1 MLSLR
6 DFWRR
11 HRRKVFVTVGVLGSG
26 YVLYKLY
33 HAHKQKLSDLERE
46 LEGERATDELIKAQL
61 QAHFENI
68 QRIADSTT
76 LPYSMNY
83 LQSRISEE
91 LDLSHLTARLS
102 QGKGQPNTLTSLE
115 KLQLWERLKILSF
128 TRMIS
133 SLWGMT
139 MLSLYIRVQVNILGR
154 HLYIDTAR
162 EGSHLLEQ
170 ADPFDRH
177 SHQEFL
183 ATADYLSSYGM
194 ITLISDMQTA
204 AAEVLNGKQLRD
216 LFNTN
221 LLHETIV
228 LILDIFM
235 SLGGPNHWVT
245 YLMPENAIAYKY
257 QMATSSS
264 TLLPDVTKLDQL
276 MVETRS
282 VLLCDDFRNV
292 VTISLRTV
300 VDALMDDIG
309 LQSGGNPSIGI
320 PLAKLL
326 PRVAQMGPLLLEE
339 PGSNRFIQI
348 IRRLPEVELFYTLLY
363 ANMPPSETTQEAD
376 SSFNSTSP
384 FSGQ

>member
-1 MLSLR
+1 MLSVR

-11 HRRKVFVTVGVLGSG
+11 HRRKLFVTVGVLGSG

-33 HAHKQKLSDLERE
+33 HAHQQRLSDLERE
-46 LEGERATDELIKAQL
+46 IEGERATDELIKAQL

-76 LPYSMNY
+76 LPYSIHY

-115 KLQLWERLKILSF
+115 KLQLWEKLKILSF

-133 SLWGMT
+133 SLWAMT

-162 EGSHLLEQ
+162 GLEGSHLLEQ
-170 ADPFDRH
+170 SDPFDRQ
-177 SHQEFL
+177 SQQEFL

-194 ITLISDMQTA
+194 ITLISDMQMA
-204 AAEVLNGKQLRD
+204 VSEVLKGKQLRD
-216 LFNTN
+216 LFNTS

-228 LILDIFM
+228 LILDTFM
-235 SLGGPNHWVT
+235 SLGGPNHWVM

-264 TLLPDVTKLDQL
+264 ALLPDVTKLDQL

-282 VLLCDDFRNV
+282 VLLSDDFRNV
-292 VTISLRTV
+292 VNISLRTV
-300 VDALMDDIG
+300 VDALMDDFA
-309 LQSGGNPSIGI
+309 LQSGGNPSIGT

-326 PRVAQMGPLLLEE
+326 PRVAQMGPFLLEE
-339 PGSNRFIQI
+339 PGGNKFIQI

-363 ANMPPSETTQEAD
+363 ANMPPPEMSQEAD
-376 SSFNSTSP
+376 RSFN
-384 FSGQ
+384 